1 MTTPAEQHEQ
11 EFTPGHLERA
21 YIIQYLSGIGHTLES
36 VKALPEA
43 EAHDIMV
50 AASLYAS
57 THLAEVETRAHL
69 VEEIH
74 GGGPAI

>member
-1 MTTPAEQHEQ
+1 MADAAEQHAP

-21 YIIQYLSGIGHTLES
+21 YIVQYLSGIGHTLES
-36 VKALPEA
+36 VKQLPEHA
-43 EAHDIMV
+43 AHEIMV